1 MLLQAY
7 TWVRVATGDLRTRM
21 HDRFAAMVGD
31 ETGATAAEYALLVT
45 LIAVAI
51 IIGASFLGD
60 SVNTRLSDTGTAVVN
75 APAVP

>member
-7 TWVRVATGDLRTRM
+7 TWVRVATGDLRSRM
-21 HDRFAAMVGD
+21 HERFVEMVGD

-51 IIGASFLGD
+51 IVGASFLGD
-60 SVNTRLSDTGTAVVN
+60 SVNNRLNDTGATVAT
-75 APAVP
+75 P